1 MRFFQRPANDAHGDI
16 TADPRIVLE
25 ASAVSG
31 AVTADNAVQ
40 HKFGVVPFIEFAN
53 NRERTSDL
61 PKYKE
66 LIDIYDKVVS
76 GFGNDLEDIQEVI
89 FVIKNFGGERL
100 AEILQ
105 NLKLF
110 KAVKVAEDDSGRQ
123 GGLDTL
129 TIDIPVEAR
138 RVALD
143 ILRRQIF
150 VSGQGVDPDPQSFG
164 SASGVAL
171 KFLYSLL
178 EMKVGLMETE
188 FRSGF
193 ADLIRAILSYHGMGL
208 PAKIVQTF
216 NRSEI
221 NNELENAQVTQML
234 AGILSEYTL
243 LQNNYWVDSVD
254 NEMERLEKEREAQ
267 ALPDVYHMTG
277 KLPPPEEVE
286 DDGEEEQG

>member
-1 MRFFQRPANDAHGDI
+1 MS
-16 TADPRIVLE
+16 VK
-25 ASAVSG
+25 SG
-31 AVTADNAVQ
+31 GGA
-40 HKFGVVPFIEFAN
+40 
-53 NRERTSDL
+53 
-61 PKYKE
+61 
-66 LIDIYDKVVS
+66 S

-100 AEILQ
+100 ADILH

-110 KAVKVAEDDSGRQ
+110 KAVKVAEDDSSRQ

-193 ADLIRAILSYHGMGL
+193 ADLIRAILGYHGMGL

-267 ALPDVYHMTG
+267 ALPDVYSMMG

-286 DDGEEEQG
+286 DYGEEEQG